1 MHSQKDSSCL
11 NHFYLTI
18 TFTFLRIFPDFTV
31 IQAVPFFFP
40 VITPLELTVV
50 FCTVIEMTCF
60 LTLASVMV
68 TLAFP
73 AFKPFIVPL
82 LFTETI
88 FLLLEVQLLTE
99 SPFAN
104 PETFIFEVD
113 CFTFSLMLVAV
124 TLIVGV
130 SFLLAV
136 LFSLQ
141 PLLIRICTASEN
153 NVLYK
158 SSLVYI
164 NAKKR

>member
-1 MHSQKDSSCL
+1 MTGFSAS
-11 NHFYLTI
+11 
-18 TFTFLRIFPDFTV
+18 FLFLATVTLDFS
-31 IQAVPFFFP
+31 P
-40 VITPLELTVV
+40 VIFVVLTVV
-50 FCTVIEMTCF
+50 FCTVMEMTCF
-60 LTLASVMV
+60 LPLASVMV

-99 SPFAN
+99 SPFAS

>member
-1 MHSQKDSSCL
+1 MA
-11 NHFYLTI
+11 NNFPFRLTG
-18 TFTFLRIFPDFTV
+18 FGCS
-31 IQAVPFFFP
+31 
-40 VITPLELTVV
+40 ES
-50 FCTVIEMTCF
+50 E
-60 LTLASVMV
+60 S
-68 TLAFP
+68 
-73 AFKPFIVPL
+73 IVLL

-88 FLLLEVQLLTE
+88 FLLLEVQLFPE